1 MSGFSPDWLA
11 LREPADIRARN
22 AEVASALSARFA
34 LRETVSVVDL
44 GCGTG
49 SNLRTTSSLLP
60 PRQSWTLVDYDPRL
74 LDAARSVLAAWADR
88 ATESGDGSL
97 SLTRD
102 GRDITVRFRP
112 ADLVESL
119 EAVLDPAP
127 DLVTAAALF
136 DLASPD
142 FIRRTARAVAKTGA
156 VFYTVLT
163 YNGIQHW
170 QPRQPSDGQMTAAFN
185 RHQMTDKGFGASAG
199 PTAPVHLAEQFE
211 VVGYSVSEGQSP
223 WIMSAPRDAELIG
236 ELVQG
241 QAAAVG
247 ETRAVDAA
255 TIERWLKIAR
265 TGAEVGHVDT
275 LAVPPPA
282 GGIAGMD
289 D

>member
-22 AEVASALSARFA
+22 ADVASALAARFA
-34 LRETVSVVDL
+34 LRDSVSVVDL

-49 SNLRTTSSLLP
+49 SNLRTTSALLP
-60 PRQSWTLVDYDPRL
+60 SRQSWTLVDYDSRL
-74 LDAARSVLAAWADR
+74 LDAARGVLASWADTST
-88 ATESGDGSL
+88 ANDDGSM
-97 SLTRD
+97 SLTKDSRA
-102 GRDITVRFRP
+102 ITVRFRQ
-112 ADLVESL
+112 ADLVADL
-119 EAVLDPAP
+119 EAMLDPAP

-136 DLASPD
+136 DLASPE
-142 FIRRTARAVAKTGA
+142 FIRRTARAVARTGA

-170 QPRQPSDGQMTAAFN
+170 HPRTPSDGQMTSAFN
-185 RHQMTDKGFGASAG
+185 RHQMTDKGFGVSAG

-211 VVGYSVSEGQSP
+211 VMGFAVTEGQSP
-223 WIMSAPRDAELIG
+223 WIMSAPRDAQLIG

-241 QAAAVG
+241 QAAAVR

-255 TIERWLKIAR
+255 TVERWLKVAR

-275 LAVPPPA
+275 LAVPPP
-282 GGIAGMD
+282 GGIAGMND
-289 D
+289 